1 MNYDKNY
8 FLDQL
13 RNGQDI
19 NVMGQHIADAMNA
32 AMADYNAEQ
41 EAAREAEAERVAKV
55 ELTAKK
61 KALGEEMVDLFREY
75 AALTGNTAMDELE
88 ITDEDMDTLVEAL
101 DQTFALM
108 GAMKELKV
116 AIDSIPADKVVAR
129 NPKVNINTSRAKSD
143 DEVLAD
149 FLATILK

>member
-19 NVMGQHIADAMNA
+19 SVMGQQIADAMNA
-32 AMADYNAEQ
+32 AIADFSAEQ
-41 EAAREAEAERVAKV
+41 EAARKAEAERVAKV

-61 KALGEEMVDLFREY
+61 KAIGEELVDLFREY
-75 AALTGNTAMDELE
+75 AALTGNTAMEGME
-88 ITDEDMDTLVEAL
+88 ITDDDMDTLVEAL

-116 AIDSIPADKVVAR
+116 AIDSIPANKIVAR
-129 NPKVNINTSRAKSD
+129 NPQININTSRAKSD

-149 FLATILK
+149 FLAQILK

>member
-19 NVMGQHIADAMNA
+19 NTIGQAMADAMNA
-32 AMADYNAEQ
+32 AVADYNAEQ
-41 EAAREAEAERVAKV
+41 EAARKAEAERVAKV

-61 KALGEEMVDLFREY
+61 KAIGEEMVDLFREY
-75 AALTGNTAMDELE
+75 AALTGNTVMDELE
-88 ITDEDMDTLVEAL
+88 ITDDDLDTLVEAL

-108 GAMKELKV
+108 GAMKELKEAVNSMPVDKIV
-116 AIDSIPADKVVAR
+116 AH
-129 NPKVNINTSRAKSD
+129 NPKTRIATIHAKSD

>member
-41 EAAREAEAERVAKV
+41 EAARKAEAARVAKV
-55 ELTAKK
+55 ELATKK
-61 KALGEEMVDLFREY
+61 KNLGLQMVDLFREY
-75 AALTGNTAMDELE
+75 AALTGNTSMDEME

-129 NPKVNINTSRAKSD
+129 NPKARTATIHAKSD

>member
-19 NVMGQHIADAMNA
+19 NDIASSMADAMNA
-32 AMADYNAEQ
+32 AMADFTAEQ
-41 EAAREAEAERVAKV
+41 ETARKAEVELAARKK
-55 ELTAKK
+55 ELG
-61 KALGEEMVDLFREY
+61 LQMVDLFREY
-75 AALTGNTAMDELE
+75 AALTGNNVMDEME

-108 GAMKELKV
+108 GAMKELKEAV
-116 AIDSIPADKVVAR
+116 NSMPVDKV
-129 NPKVNINTSRAKSD
+129 NPKTRIHTKSD

-149 FLATILK
+149 FLAQILK

>member
-19 NVMGQHIADAMNA
+19 NAIGQAMADAMNA
-32 AMADYNAEQ
+32 AVADYNAEQ
-41 EAAREAEAERVAKV
+41 EAARRAEADRVAKV

-61 KALGEEMVDLFREY
+61 KAIGEEMVDLFREY
-75 AALTGNTAMDELE
+75 AALTGNTVMDEME
-88 ITDEDMDTLVEAL
+88 ITDDDMDTLVEAL

-108 GAMKELKV
+108 GAMKDLKV
-116 AIDSIPADKVVAR
+116 AIDSIPADKV
-129 NPKVNINTSRAKSD
+129 NPKVRIDTSRAKSD

>member
-32 AMADYNAEQ
+32 AMADFNAEQ
-41 EAAREAEAERVAKV
+41 EAARKAEAERVAKV

-61 KALGEEMVDLFREY
+61 KAIGEELVDLFREY
-75 AALTGNTAMDELE
+75 AALTGNTAMDEME
-88 ITDEDMDTLVEAL
+88 ITDEDLDTLVEAL

-116 AIDSIPADKVVAR
+116 AIDNLPDEKVPVIHA
-129 NPKVNINTSRAKSD
+129 KVKANKGKSD

-149 FLATILK
+149 FLASILK